1 MYFAKNELIE
11 LNDNSQYLIIENIYM
26 DETTYYKVE
35 KIENNKKTGKINY
48 ITAIN
53 NEGRLYINNK
63 LDNNIIE
70 KLNNYSA

>member
-11 LNDNSQYLIIENIYM
+11 LNDNSQYLIIDNIYM

-35 KIENNKKTGKINY
+35 KIENNKKTGEINF
-48 ITAIN
+48 ITATN